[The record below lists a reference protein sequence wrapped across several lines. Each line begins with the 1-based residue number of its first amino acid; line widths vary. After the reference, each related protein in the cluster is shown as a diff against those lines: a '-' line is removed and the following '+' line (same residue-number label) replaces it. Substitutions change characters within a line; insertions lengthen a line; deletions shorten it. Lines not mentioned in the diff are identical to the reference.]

1 MSTATAVDP
10 ELLAILRCPESLQ
23 PVRLAED
30 FLLRRLVEQSR
41 QGSLQNVKGEKV
53 APDFEALLVREDG
66 KRGYLVRAGIPVML
80 IDEAVTLEI
89 QVGPF

>member
-30 FLLRRLVEQSR
+30 SVVRGLQEQAR
-41 QGSLQNVKGEKV
+41 QGTLLNFQGGKV

-66 KRGYLVRAGIPVML
+66 KRAYLVRNGIPVML
-80 IDEAVTLEI
+80 IDEAVSL
-89 QVGPF
+89 

>member
-23 PVRLAED
+23 PLRLAEESELQG
-30 FLLRRLVEQSR
+30 LLSRAR
-41 QGSLQNVKGEKV
+41 QGALGNLAGAKV

-66 KRGYLVRAGIPVML
+66 KRAYFVRDGIPVML
-80 IDEAVTLEI
+80 IDEAVAL
-89 QVGPF
+89 

>member
-30 FLLRRLVEQSR
+30 SVVRGLQEQAR
-41 QGSLQNVKGEKV
+41 QGTLLNLQGGKV
-53 APDFEALLVREDG
+53 ASDFEALLIRKDG
-66 KRGYLVRAGIPVML
+66 KRAYLVREGIPVML
-80 IDEAVTLEI
+80 IDEAVACS
-89 QVGPF
+89 

>member
-30 FLLRRLVEQSR
+30 TLLRRLQDQARQSTLKNLQGAQVE
-41 QGSLQNVKGEKV
+41 
-53 APDFEALLVREDG
+53 ADFEALLLREDG
-66 KRGYLVRAGIPVML
+66 KRAYLVRDGIPVML
-80 IDEAVTLEI
+80 IDEAVAL
-89 QVGPF
+89 